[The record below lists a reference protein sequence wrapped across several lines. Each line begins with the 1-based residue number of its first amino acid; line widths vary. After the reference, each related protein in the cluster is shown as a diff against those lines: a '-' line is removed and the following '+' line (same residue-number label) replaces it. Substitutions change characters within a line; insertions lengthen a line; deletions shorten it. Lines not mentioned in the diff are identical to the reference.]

1 MNGRQI
7 GRSSGIAVLL
17 GTVVFAVHIVLR
29 SVIAAGGEPVEYA
42 PGAPW
47 LAVNAL
53 GVLGAGLVLLGL
65 PAVYGRMAG
74 AAGKSGLAGMVLLA
88 LAWLFFGWFLSLYA
102 LLVQP
107 WLAQAAPALVAADAA
122 LPAGLLA
129 AFVAALLAWLVGA
142 VLLAV
147 PFVRDHVR
155 PRWVGY
161 LLILAGVWMVAGNLL
176 IAPSGPASNLAL
188 NLLSNLGPVLLMVP
202 LGYLGYQLWVENGEE
217 REGVPAAV

>member
-1 MNGRQI
+1 MSSKQI
-7 GRSSGIAVLL
+7 GRSSGIAVLI
-17 GTVVFAVHIVLR
+17 GAGVFAVHIVLR
-29 SVIAAGGEPVEYA
+29 SVIAAGGVPAEYA

-65 PAVYGRMAG
+65 PVVYGRMAG
-74 AAGKSGLAGMVLLA
+74 AGGKSGLAGVVLLA

-107 WLAQAAPALVAADAA
+107 WLAEQAPALVAADAA

-147 PFVRDHVR
+147 PFVRGHVR

-176 IAPSGPASNLAL
+176 IAPSGPATNLAI

-202 LGYLGYQLWVENGEE
+202 LGYLGYQLWAENGEE
-217 REGVPAAV
+217 REGMPAVA

>member
-1 MNGRQI
+1 MSNRQI
-7 GRSSGIAVLL
+7 ARGSGIVVLI
-17 GTVVFAVHIVLR
+17 GAVVFAVHIVLR
-29 SVIAAGGEPVEYA
+29 SVIAAGGAPVEYA
-42 PGAPW
+42 PSAPW

-53 GVLGAGLVLLGL
+53 GVVGAALVLLGL
-65 PAVYGRMAG
+65 PALYGRMAG
-74 AAGKSGLAGMVLLA
+74 AAGRSGLAGMVLLA

-107 WLAQAAPALVAADAA
+107 WLAEQAPALVGAETP

-147 PFVRDHVR
+147 PFVRGHVR
-155 PRWVGY
+155 PRWVGW
-161 LLILAGVWMVAGNLL
+161 LLILAGVWMVVGNLL
-176 IAPSGPASNLAL
+176 IAPSGPATNLPL

-202 LGYLGYQLWVENGEE
+202 LGYLGYQLWAENGEE
-217 REGVPAAV
+217 REGLPAAV